1 MFERGERFAMAAED
15 RPAPE
20 VAMVAPSLPPGLV
33 FADTYSRF
41 AAYFLDSILISALIS
56 VPPAVLGLYDY
67 ASVYPP
73 EPMPRATFI
82 GTTIFGIAAQAAYF
96 LWFWTGGRRAT
107 PGQRAFNIQLGNA
120 FDGQPLTM
128 SQAFARWFAMGW
140 WVGVVILLPF
150 LGLAVVAYAASV
162 VWWLIL
168 GISIIVSP
176 TKQGIHDRIASSAL
190 VRPAGPTSRWAIGCV
205 WFYVASVVV
214 VIVMAL
220 LLYLL
225 LESIRDSGFYPPGP
239 DPFDIFTE
247 QVREF
252 WPS

>member
-1 MFERGERFAMAAED
+1 MAAGD
-15 RPAPE
+15 RSAPDAPA
-20 VAMVAPSLPPGLV
+20 VVPSLPPGLV

-41 AAYFLDSILISALIS
+41 AAYFLDGLLLSALIS
-56 VPPAVLGLYDY
+56 LPPALLGFYDY
-67 ASVYPP
+67 TSVYPP

-107 PGQRAFNIQLGNA
+107 PGQRVFDIQLGNA

-128 SQAFARWFAMGW
+128 SQAIARWFAMGW
-140 WVGVVILLPF
+140 WVSVVILLPF
-150 LGLAVVAYAASV
+150 FGLAVMGYAAGV

-176 TKQGIHDRIASSAL
+176 TKQGIHDRIARSAL

-205 WFYVASVVV
+205 WLYIASGVVS
-214 VIVMAL
+214 IVMFL
-220 LLYLL
+220 LLFLL
-225 LESIRDSGFYPPGP
+225 LQSFRDSGFAPPGP

-247 QVREF
+247 QIREF